1 MVSITVDFEQPWCYT
16 INTATTHRKAD
27 MKKALAVIPIVIALT
42 ACSGMTTL
50 KTENLE
56 NKTVPTWYLDHA
68 DKGSESKKWYT
79 PWDRE
84 GMYYAVAEDVSPS
97 MEMALKKAT
106 LKAKA
111 KIADR
116 INGEMSNR
124 TTIKYD
130 EKGSPEKPIGNAQ
143 AQDVIVNLIAE
154 SLLRTYGIDRKMV
167 IYNPELR
174 NYRVFVMIKINQQDV
189 QALAAQFDQNKQ
201 IKLQGRVAG
210 KSLDETAAEVLGQAR
225 Q

>member
-1 MVSITVDFEQPWCYT
+1 M
-16 INTATTHRKAD
+16 
-27 MKKALAVIPIVIALT
+27 KALVAGGILVALT
-42 ACSGMTTL
+42 GCSNMVAL
-50 KTENLE
+50 KSENLE
-56 NKTVPTWYLDHA
+56 QKTVPSWYLTHSDI
-68 DKGSESKKWYT
+68 GTESKSWYK

-84 GMYYAVAEDVSPS
+84 GMYYAVAEDVSAS

-116 INGEMSNR
+116 VTGEMNNR

-130 EKGSPEKPIGNAQ
+130 EKGVPEAPVGTTQ

-154 SLLRTYGIDRKMV
+154 SLLRTYGVEKKMV
-167 IYNPELR
+167 VYNPELR
-174 NYRVFVMIKINQQDV
+174 NYRAFVMVKISKGDV
-189 QALAAQFDQNKQ
+189 DSLVAKFDQNKATKVQ
-201 IKLQGRVAG
+201 SRVAG
-210 KSLDETAAEVLGQAR
+210 KTLDETADEVLRQAR